1 MLDLLKIIEEHGFV
15 AYYVGGYPRD
25 HYMGLE
31 TDDYDLCTNARPVDI
46 KKFLNVDMS
55 FSWYGNVRFVYNGH
69 NVEITTFRKESNYED
84 HRHPE
89 QVDFVETLRED
100 LERRDFVI
108 NTLCIDSN
116 GNYIDLLGARK
127 DIDMKVIRAVGNA
140 DMKLSDDAI
149 RILRAIRFAA
159 RFNFT
164 IDSEL
169 ESSINK
175 NKYLLDQIDD
185 KRKQK
190 EIDKI
195 LACENGAQ
203 LLNKFGIIVNR

>member
-1 MLDLLKIIEEHGFV
+1 
-15 AYYVGGYPRD
+15 
-25 HYMGLE
+25 
-31 TDDYDLCTNARPVDI
+31 
-46 KKFLNVDMS
+46 
-55 FSWYGNVRFVYNGH
+55 
-69 NVEITTFRKESNYED
+69 
-84 HRHPE
+84 
-89 QVDFVETLRED
+89 
-100 LERRDFVI
+100 
-108 NTLCIDSN
+108 
-116 GNYIDLLGARK
+116 LLGARK